1 MSPLSS
7 ISWLDIRDDVVGVS
21 DRHPGVAIE
30 LPRQVTRA
38 APPGAPSG

>member
-7 ISWLDIRDDVVGVS
+7 ISWLDIRDGVVGVS
-21 DRHPGVAIE
+21 DRHHGVVVE

-38 APPGAPSG
+38 APPGVPSG